1 MRKKQN
7 LKLVFTDMLA
17 KFAAQLL
24 YCATV
29 EPQKPGREAT
39 APSQHRSKFRKYK
52 GGIKCHTIA
61 LPSSQ
66 KMFKWHHSALK
77 A

>member
-1 MRKKQN
+1 LRLFYEKKQN

-29 EPQKPGREAT
+29 EPQKGGREAT
-39 APSQHRSKFRKYK
+39 APSQHKSKFRKY
-52 GGIKCHTIA
+52 HTIA
-61 LPSSQ
+61 VPSSP

>member
-29 EPQKPGREAT
+29 STLEA
-39 APSQHRSKFRKYK
+39 
-52 GGIKCHTIA
+52 
-61 LPSSQ
+61 
-66 KMFKWHHSALK
+66 
-77 A
+77 